1 MIRESTGS
9 SKPKRAPIGGKGC
22 GAVLEVP
29 LGADRLKASRP
40 SGEPDIA
47 RSRKTYQG
55 FYGDIEMKL
64 GGTRILRPLCGTEF
78 F

>member
-1 MIRESTGS
+1 MA
-9 SKPKRAPIGGKGC
+9 KRALVGGKGC
-22 GAVLEVP
+22 GWVLEVP
-29 LGADRLKASRP
+29 LGADGLNDSRP

-64 GGTRILRPLCGTEF
+64 GGTRILRPLLGWSF
-78 F
+78 FI